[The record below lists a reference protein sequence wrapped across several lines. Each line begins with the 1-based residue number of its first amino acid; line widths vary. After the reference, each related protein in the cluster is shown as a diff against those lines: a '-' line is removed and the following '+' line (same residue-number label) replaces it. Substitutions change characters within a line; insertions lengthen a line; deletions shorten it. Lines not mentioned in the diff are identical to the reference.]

1 MLPPSHTWRIMLAA
15 SLEQDCHAKCD
26 NGSEA
31 NPPGEF
37 HYREPAR
44 LRISSRS
51 EKPRD
56 IVRQSAQNCDHDE
69 ADDHGEDVAKIIA
82 ASPGEYSAKKDAEER
97 AISVSEDAED
107 DRDNTHIRMHDDQ
120 VRRCRC
126 YDDHE
131 NGEPTRGP
139 PDGAQA
145 LLIRG
150 VAINISFVPIASKA
164 GGQRVQSGAE
174 RAHRRGENSCNQEAA
189 QADWHFVKD
198 EMAERFVR
206 RFGQSR
212 IGMRLVIGPE

>member
-1 MLPPSHTWRIMLAA
+1 MPGRSIPVSISPLSHTSMMRAC
-15 SLEQDCHAKCD
+15 SPKQNRHKKRDDC
-26 NGSEA
+26 SEA

-51 EKPRD
+51 ETPRH
-56 IVRQSAQNCDHDE
+56 IVRQPPQN
-69 ADDHGEDVAKIIA
+69 
-82 ASPGEYSAKKDAEER
+82 
-97 AISVSEDAED
+97 
-107 DRDNTHIRMHDDQ
+107 
-120 VRRCRC
+120 C
-126 YDDHE
+126 YDDHK

-164 GGQRVQSGAE
+164 GGQRVQGGAE

-206 RFGQSR
+206 RFGESG